1 MSEWVTNIATHA
13 GRYIV
18 VDAAGVMIDHV
29 AKARETD
36 QGVEA
41 VVVMTTDEGD
51 ELVGSRDDGRT
62 YEPLQATVMVPG
74 GMIISVDAE
83 DEVE

>member
-1 MSEWVTNIATHA
+1 MSEWITNIATHA

-18 VDAAGVMIDHV
+18 VDAAGVMVDHV

-36 QGVEA
+36 TGVEV

-51 ELVGSRDDGRT
+51 ELVGSRDDGQT
-62 YEPLQATVMVPG
+62 YEPLQATVTVPG
-74 GMIISVDAE
+74 GMIISVDV